1 MPLEQIFQKHIV
13 DGRSFLFNDLLDK
26 CDWEYELR
34 DELAKILGANINDI
48 VIVGSSKLGFSV
60 KTQHFLEFDHDF
72 QRSRNPRQRSDV
84 DIAIVNN
91 DCFDKISKEIF
102 SLSRHFDQEWRL
114 RNWKINDFHRT
125 ERDLASKYV
134 LYLAKGWL
142 RPDYLPTVYYASA
155 PWKKVIESWRK
166 RLGGR
171 NISIGFY
178 SEWFYLKHYQIEN
191 LGRLRMLINALE
203 I

>member
-1 MPLEQIFQKHIV
+1 MPLERIFQKHIV

-34 DELAKILGANINDI
+34 DELARTLGANINDI

-60 KTQHFLEFDHDF
+60 KTQRFLEFDHEF

-84 DIAIVNN
+84 DIAVVNN
-91 DCFDKISKEIF
+91 DCFGKISKEIF
-102 SLSRHFDQEWRL
+102 SLSRHFDREWRL
-114 RNWKINDFHRT
+114 GNWKINDFYHT
-125 ERDLASKYV
+125 ERDLAAQYV

-155 PWKKVIESWRK
+155 PWKKVVEAWRK
-166 RLGGR
+166 RLDGR
-171 NISIGFY
+171 KISIGFY
-178 SEWFYLKHYQIEN
+178 SEWFYLKHYQMEN
-191 LGRLRMLINALE
+191 LGRLRMLINELE